1 MFTMQRARA
10 ILNVRKKN
18 PDGVTNKAEDMCTGI
33 ENHPGLFANPAV
45 ATSAIRAQVKVV
57 NDAKALAR
65 TKAHGTARARNVQV
79 GILIGM
85 METELT
91 YIQGCADKCSTP
103 EEAASTIEAAGLT
116 VARVGKH
123 TKPILAVTK
132 GPTPGSVNLDANA
145 TALGAGGKKKT
156 FFNWQSTVDG
166 KVFVSLPS
174 TPKCR
179 TSAAGF
185 TPLNEVGFRVSVTNS
200 DGIAG
205 EWSQIVT
212 FLIR

>member
-1 MFTMQRARA
+1 MATMHRARP
-10 ILNVRKKN
+10 ILNVRKKD
-18 PDGVTNKAEDMCTGI
+18 PDGVTNRAEDMCTGI
-33 ENHPGLFANPAV
+33 DGHPALFANPAV

-65 TKAHGTARARNVQV
+65 TKAHGTAKARDAQV

-85 METELT
+85 MEIELT

-103 EEAASTIEAAGLT
+103 DEAASTIEAAGLT
-116 VARVGKH
+116 VARVGNR

-145 TALGAGGKKKT
+145 TALGANGKKKT

-174 TPKCR
+174 TPKHK
-179 TSAAGF
+179 TSVANL
-185 TPLNEVGFRVSVTNS
+185 TPLTDVGFRVSVTNS
-200 DGIAG
+200 NGIAG
-205 EWSQIVT
+205 EWSQIVY